1 MLYRGIHYQKDMN
14 LLDKS
19 VERKDGKKEI
29 KDIHLE
35 KQNENKLSAVILN
48 EPINDQT
55 SWKPH
60 NLTNER

>member
-1 MLYRGIHYQKDMN
+1 MN

-35 KQNENKLSAVILN
+35 KQNENKKSTVILN
-48 EPINDQT
+48 EPINDKT
-55 SWKPH
+55 SWKSH
-60 NLTNER
+60 NLTYER